1 MDTGFVETGLSTAAR
16 RARILEAVKSSL
28 FVSVADLSSHFG
40 VSEVTIRS
48 DLDAL
53 AEEGQIQRVRGGAVH
68 RATATLEVPFEQD
81 QDTSP
86 DEKRAIAT
94 AAVELVESGQTVLLD
109 ASSTVATMARAL
121 AARSDLH
128 DVTVFTNGL
137 RVALE
142 LEAAIPRFTVLLTGG
157 TLRRQQHSLVNPMG
171 MAILEQIHG
180 HIAFVGCHGIDA
192 QAGAT
197 HVSIAEA
204 EISRAILNSARM
216 RVVLA
221 DGGKVGQ
228 VSLVHLFPV
237 SDVDVL
243 ITGQSADAAAVGALR
258 ERGLDVR
265 IAS

>member
-1 MDTGFVETGLSTAAR
+1 MDAGFEDTALPTATR
-16 RARILEAVKSSL
+16 RARVLEAVRRSR
-28 FVSVADLSSHFG
+28 FASVADLSSQFG

-48 DLDAL
+48 DLDVL
-53 AEEGQIQRVRGGAVH
+53 AEEGHIQRVRGGAVH
-68 RATATLEVPFEQD
+68 RATASLEAPFEQD

-86 DEKRAIAT
+86 DEKLAIAA

-109 ASSTVATMARAL
+109 ASSTVATLARAL

-142 LEAAIPRFTVLLTGG
+142 LEAAVPQFTVLLTGG

-171 MAILEQIHG
+171 MAILDQIHG
-180 HIAFVGCHGIDA
+180 HIAFLGCQGIDA

-197 HVSIAEA
+197 HVSVAEA
-204 EISRAILNSARM
+204 EIKRAILNSARM

-237 SDVDVL
+237 SDIDIL
-243 ITGQSADAAAVGALR
+243 ITGQSADGAAVSALR